1 MLRLSGTVG
10 AYTLTERE
18 LPAHRHSVEGG
29 QFVVGGPN
37 GTNAQIVSPG
47 GDAYKNYG
55 YTTSDG
61 GSQSHTH
68 GFEGS
73 TTTGNSLPPY
83 YVLAC
88 IMRVA

>member
-1 MLRLSGTVG
+1 M
-10 AYTLTERE
+10 TERE